1 MSDNP
6 DNERFQPNSTALL
19 QPFPSPELFIAET
32 RLRVRF
38 AETDAQQVVYHANYI
53 IWFEVARGE
62 YCREAGY
69 PYTEIEKEGYGMMV
83 TDLRVRYIN
92 PARYD
97 DQLLVRA
104 WMEKIGRAS
113 CIFGYQV
120 YNETTGALNAEGLT
134 RHAAVTPE
142 GKVVRF
148 SARLYQTMAPKAGRG
163 PSTLVL
169 K

>member
-1 MSDNP
+1 LSENLDNGKP
-6 DNERFQPNSTALL
+6 QNLSALPPEL
-19 QPFPSPELFIAET
+19 SSPSALFIAET
-32 RLRVRF
+32 RLRVRY
-38 AETDAQQVVYHANYI
+38 AETDAQGVVYHANYI
-53 IWFEVARGE
+53 VWFEVARGE
-62 YCREAGY
+62 YCRAAGY

-83 TDLRVRYIN
+83 TDARVSYLS

-97 DQLLVRA
+97 DQILLRA

-120 YNETTGALNAEGLT
+120 YNETTGTINAQGLT
-134 RHAAVTPE
+134 RHAAVTPG

-148 SARLYQTMAPKAGRG
+148 SSRLYQTMAPLAGRG